1 MAVGDRKTLVTQEFV
16 DSTYDKKTDST
27 DDLNTYDSG
36 KRATAKSVA
45 LLNDRIDEVETTIA
59 GLSGGGG
66 GGSYTLPVATNT
78 ILGGIKV
85 GAGLTITDGVLSA
98 TAQSQSNGITQI
110 RTKHVSTFG
119 QTTFLATYITGYIDV
134 FLNGIKLDESEF
146 TADNGTDVVLTSGCL
161 AGDNIQII
169 SYGLG
174 GSGSGGFGSDYQT
187 LIQVNNIIQTTIG
200 TVAEFEASL
209 I

>member
-1 MAVGDRKTLVTQEFV
+1 MAVGDKKILVTQDFV
-16 DSTYDKKTDST
+16 EQTFDKKVDGT
-27 DDLNTYDSG
+27 DDLNTYDSA
-36 KRATAKSVA
+36 KRASAKAIA
-45 LLNDRIDEVETTIA
+45 LVNDRIDAVESALA
-59 GLSGGGG
+59 GAGGN
-66 GGSYTLPVATNT
+66 YTLPTATDT
-78 ILGGIKV
+78 ILGGVKV

-98 TAQSQSNGITQI
+98 TTQSQSNGITQI
-110 RTKHVSTFG
+110 RTKHVATFG
-119 QTTFLATYITGYIDV
+119 QTTFLATYITGYVDV
-134 FLNGIKLDESEF
+134 WLNGIKLDESEF
-146 TADNGTDVVLTSGCL
+146 TADNTTDIVLTSGCL

>member
-1 MAVGDRKTLVTQEFV
+1 MAIGDKTTLVTQ
-16 DSTYDKKTDST
+16 TYVEQTFDKKVDGT
-27 DDLNTYDSG
+27 DDLNTYDSS
-36 KRATAKSVA
+36 KRASAKAIA
-45 LLNDRIDEVETTIA
+45 LVNDRIDAVELSLA
-59 GLSGGGG
+59 GAGGN
-66 GGSYTLPVATNT
+66 YTLPTATDT
-78 ILGGIKV
+78 ILGGVKV
-85 GAGLTITDGVLSA
+85 GAGLTMTDGVLSA
-98 TAQSQSNGITQI
+98 NTQSQSNGITQI

>member
-1 MAVGDRKTLVTQEFV
+1 MAIGDKTTLVTQTYVEQ
-16 DSTYDKKTDST
+16 TYDKKADGT
-27 DDLNTYDSG
+27 DDLNTYDSA
-36 KRATAKSVA
+36 KRASAKAIA
-45 LLNDRIDEVETTIA
+45 LVNDRVDAIELALA
-59 GLSGGGG
+59 GAGGN
-66 GGSYTLPVATNT
+66 YTLPTATDT
-78 ILGGIKV
+78 ILGGVKV
-85 GAGLTITDGVLSA
+85 GAGLTITNGVLEA
-98 TAQSQSNGITQI
+98 TSQSQSNGITQI
-110 RTKHVSTFG
+110 RTKHIATFG
-119 QTTFLATYITGYIDV
+119 QTTFLATYITGYVDV
-134 FLNGIKLDESEF
+134 WLNGIKLDESEF
-146 TADNGTDVVLTSGCL
+146 TADNTTDIVLTSGCL

>member
-1 MAVGDRKTLVTQEFV
+1 MAVGDKKVLVTQDFT
-16 DSTYDKKTDST
+16 DLTYDKKSDAT
-27 DDLNTYDSG
+27 DDLNTYDSA
-36 KRATAKSVA
+36 KRASAKAIA
-45 LLNDRIDEVETTIA
+45 LVNDRIDDVESALA
-59 GLSGGGG
+59 GAGGN
-66 GGSYTLPVATNT
+66 YTLPTATDT
-78 ILGGIKV
+78 ILGGVKV

-98 TAQSQSNGITQI
+98 TTQSQSNGITQI
-110 RTKHVSTFG
+110 RTKHVATFG
-119 QTTFLATYITGYIDV
+119 QTTFLATYITGYVDV
-134 FLNGIKLDESEF
+134 WLNGIKLDESEF
-146 TADNGTDVVLTSGCL
+146 TADNTTDIVLTSGCS

>member
-27 DDLNTYDSG
+27 DDLNTYDSA
-36 KRATAKSVA
+36 KRASAKAIA
-45 LLNDRIDEVETTIA
+45 LVNDRIDAVELALA
-59 GLSGGGG
+59 GAGGN
-66 GGSYTLPVATNT
+66 YTLPTATDT
-78 ILGGIKV
+78 ILGGVKV

>member
-1 MAVGDRKTLVTQEFV
+1 MAVGDRKTIVTQEFA

-36 KRATAKSVA
+36 KRASAKAIA
-45 LLNDRIDEVETTIA
+45 LVNDRIDAVELALA
-59 GLSGGGG
+59 GAGGN
-66 GGSYTLPVATNT
+66 YTLPTATDT
-78 ILGGIKV
+78 ILGGVKV

>member
-1 MAVGDRKTLVTQEFV
+1 MAVGDKKVLVTQDFT
-16 DSTYDKKTDST
+16 DLTYDKKSDAT
-27 DDLNTYDSG
+27 DDLNTYDSA
-36 KRATAKSVA
+36 KRASAKAIA
-45 LLNDRIDEVETTIA
+45 LVNDRIDAVESALA
-59 GLSGGGG
+59 GAGGN
-66 GGSYTLPVATNT
+66 YTLPTATDT
-78 ILGGIKV
+78 ILGGVKV

-98 TAQSQSNGITQI
+98 TGGSGGSGGSGGITQI
-110 RTKHVSTFG
+110 RTKHVATFG
-119 QTTFLATYITGYIDV
+119 QTTFLATYITGYVDV
-134 FLNGIKLDESEF
+134 WLNGIKLDESEF
-146 TADNGTDVVLTSGCL
+146 TADNTTDIVLTSGCL

>member
-36 KRATAKSVA
+36 KRASAKAIA
-45 LLNDRIDEVETTIA
+45 LVNDRIDAVELALA
-59 GLSGGGG
+59 GAGAN
-66 GGSYTLPVATNT
+66 YTLPTATDT
-78 ILGGIKV
+78 ILGGVKV

-119 QTTFLATYITGYIDV
+119 QTTFLATYITGYVDV

>member
-1 MAVGDRKTLVTQEFV
+1 MAIGDKTTLVTQ
-16 DSTYDKKTDST
+16 TYVEQTFDKKVDGT
-27 DDLNTYDSG
+27 DDLNTYDSS
-36 KRATAKSVA
+36 KRASAKA
-45 LLNDRIDEVETTIA
+45 LALVNDRIDAVELSLA
-59 GLSGGGG
+59 GAGGN
-66 GGSYTLPVATNT
+66 YTLPTATDT
-78 ILGGIKV
+78 ILGGVKV
-85 GAGLTITDGVLSA
+85 GAGLTMTDGVLSA
-98 TAQSQSNGITQI
+98 NTQSQSNGITQI

-174 GSGSGGFGSDYQT
+174 GSGSGAFGSDYQT